1 MKFEQKLIHGKLL
14 KRYKRFLSDIDL
26 GNGQIVTAHCPNSGS
41 MLSVL
46 PKNANVWLSRT
57 DNPKRKLKYTL
68 EIIEVDGNKVGIN
81 TNHPNK
87 IVSQSIRDG
96 KIKELSGYESILR
109 EVKYGENSR
118 IDILLKQE
126 NKPDCYVEV
135 KNVTMKRGGKNSVN
149 AEFPDAITTRG
160 TKHLKE
166 LTQMVKEGHRAVML
180 FLVQRQDCNS
190 FSIAGDIDAIYHT
203 NLLKALASGVEV
215 LCYQCR
221 VNLKEIN
228 ISGPLELELQNK
240 II

>member
-1 MKFEQKLIHGKLL
+1 MKFEQRLIRGKLL

-26 GNGQIVTAHCPNSGS
+26 GNGQIITAHCPNSGS

-46 PKNANVWLSRT
+46 PKNANVWLSIT

-96 KIKELSGYESILR
+96 KIKELLGYESIIR

-118 IDILLKQE
+118 IDILLKKE

-135 KNVTMKRGGKNSVN
+135 KNVTMKRSGKSSGKV
-149 AEFPDAITTRG
+149 EFPDAITKRG

-166 LTQMVKEGHRAVML
+166 LTQMVKEGNRSVML
-180 FLVQRQDCNS
+180 FLVQREDCNS
-190 FSIAGDIDAIYHT
+190 FSIAGDIDPIYQT
-203 NLLKALASGVEV
+203 TLLKALESGVEI
-215 LCYQCR
+215 LCYRCNI
-221 VNLKEIN
+221 NLKEIN
-228 ISGPLELELQNK
+228 ISGPLKLEL
-240 II
+240 